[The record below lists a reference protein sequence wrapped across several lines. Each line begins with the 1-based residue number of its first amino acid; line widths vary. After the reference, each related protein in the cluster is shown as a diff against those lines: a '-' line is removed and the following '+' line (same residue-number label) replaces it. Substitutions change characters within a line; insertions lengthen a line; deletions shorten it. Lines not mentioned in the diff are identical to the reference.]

1 MKNIIYLLV
10 FVCISV
16 SAQNKYLTKIGI
28 IEFEASVPSFE
39 EVKAKSNSVTAII
52 NADNGEFAALVLIK
66 SFRFKNALMEEHFN
80 ENYAESDFYQKSKL
94 KGKINDFSID
104 RLSEKSIAFYIN
116 GELEFHGK
124 TKTLQ
129 DIELDISMQNN
140 VITISGEFMV
150 NASDFNIKIPKIV
163 RNKIAQDVN
172 VSFEFELKKK

>member
-16 SAQNKYLTKIGI
+16 TAQDKYLTKTGI

-52 NADNGEFAALVLIK
+52 NTENGEFAALVLIK

-80 ENYAESDFYQKSKL
+80 ENYAESDFYSKSKL
-94 KGKINDFSID
+94 KGKIADFSID
-104 RLSEKSIAFYIN
+104 KLSESSTKLYFN

-124 TKTLQ
+124 TKILD
-129 DIELDISMQNN
+129 DIEFDISMQNN
-140 VITISGEFMV
+140 VITISGEFLA
-150 NASDFNIKIPKIV
+150 NASTLRIPV
-163 RNKIAQDVN
+163 DSN
-172 VSFEFELKKK
+172 VSYLGFRSPRTLLKSTD